1 MSYPGPLSTNV
12 NLGCD
17 TGNQR
22 ATDVFNFQLN
32 TGAAGESSSLQ
43 SPAAIIP
50 AVDGST
56 NLSLTSTG
64 ASADASIAVTA
75 ANPNGDAYIGL
86 NGGANGTAFL
96 NLAGGTTTMQI
107 FKAGNTQA
115 FNITAYP
122 QQVGQ
127 SSLLTY
133 NPNTGVSV
141 FGDTKAGATTT
152 INGTAID
159 VGTAATTAINL
170 NATTSVSDAA
180 GGSNLLVL
188 SPVSASTSQIVQT
201 PTGAGTLNIGSSPN
215 NTDVLAVRD
224 TGSANTGSVLIG
236 GNGGN
241 SIIITGSTNNAAAT
255 ITTDRAPGNLGA
267 LTLGGSVGAP
277 GISLT
282 DSGVSFL
289 QDTQTAINT
298 TLTIGGNINMGTD
311 GTIRNYSN
319 SQTTGNAALGSGQTA
334 TITSTNP
341 PPNGEGL
348 YCVTIYAPNDITAN
362 VSGVAYWTGSLW
374 YGGSTGN
381 AAYRVQVGPSF
392 NLLQFFNTSGTTMNG
407 VYQTNVFQILG
418 RTTA

>member
-32 TGAAGESSSLQ
+32 TGAAGNESTLQ
-43 SPAAIIP
+43 SPAAIVP
-50 AVDGST
+50 APDGST

-64 ASADASIAVTA
+64 ASADASIALVA

-86 NGGANGTAFL
+86 NGGPNGTAFL
-96 NLAGGTTTMQI
+96 NLAGGTSTMQI

-115 FNITAYP
+115 FNITSYP

-133 NPNTGVSV
+133 DPITGTTVL
-141 FGDTKAGATTT
+141 GDTKVGGSTTVRGDTISLTSATS
-152 INGTAID
+152 I
-159 VGTAATTAINL
+159 
-170 NATTSVSDAA
+170 SDAT

-188 SPVSASTSQIVQT
+188 SPTSASTSQIVQD
-201 PTGAGTLNIGSSPN
+201 PTGAGTLNIGSSTN
-215 NTDVLAVRD
+215 NADVLAVRD

-241 SIIITGSTNNAAAT
+241 NILMTGSINNAAAT

-282 DSGVSFL
+282 DSGVAFL
-289 QDTQTAINT
+289 QDSQTAINT

-311 GTIRNYSN
+311 GTIRNYAN
-319 SQTTGNAALGSGQTA
+319 YQTTGNAALGSGQTA
-334 TITSTNP
+334 TITSTNS

-362 VSGVAYWTGSLW
+362 VSAVAYWTGSLW

-381 AAYRVQVGPSF
+381 AAYRIQVGPSF

>member
-32 TGAAGESSSLQ
+32 TGAASNESTLQ
-43 SPAAIIP
+43 SPAAVVP
-50 AVDGST
+50 DSVGNVS
-56 NLSLTSTG
+56 LSLISGPATDTANLTITG
-64 ASADASIAVTA
+64 GQGAAAVS
-75 ANPNGDAYIGL
+75 GI
-86 NGGANGTAFL
+86 
-96 NLAGGTTTMQI
+96 
-107 FKAGNTQA
+107 
-115 FNITAYP
+115 
-122 QQVGQ
+122 
-127 SSLLTY
+127 
-133 NPNTGVSV
+133 
-141 FGDTKAGATTT
+141 T
-152 INGTAID
+152 INGGVAAVNVIGTNGSRLRLLGGGLQSIQFTDPTTTGIAVYQDTANPGQLSIGND
-159 VGTAATTAINL
+159 TTGTNIAEFNQTTNEVTLGKSGAAGTINL
-170 NATTSVSDAA
+170 NATVSISDAA

-188 SPVSASTSQIVQT
+188 SPISASASQILQT
-201 PTGAGTLNIGSSPN
+201 PTGAGTLNIGSSLSN
-215 NTDVLAVRD
+215 ADVIAVRD
-224 TGSANTGSVLIG
+224 TGAANTGSVLIG

-241 SIIITGSTNNAAAT
+241 NILMTGSINNAAAT
-255 ITTDRAPGNLGA
+255 ISTDRAPGNTGV

>member
-1 MSYPGPLSTNV
+1 MSYPGPLSANV

-56 NLSLTSTG
+56 NLSLTSSG
-64 ASADASIAVTA
+64 ASADASIALVA

-86 NGGANGTAFL
+86 NGGPNGTAFL
-96 NLAGGTTTMQI
+96 NLAGGTSTMQI

-115 FNITAYP
+115 FNITSYP

-133 NPNTGVSV
+133 NPLTGVSV
-141 FGDTKAGATTT
+141 LGDTLAGSTTT
-152 INGTAID
+152 IRSASTIDLTGQVSISNGLAI
-159 VGTAATTAINL
+159 
-170 NATTSVSDAA
+170 SDAA
-180 GGSNLLVL
+180 GGTNQLIL
-188 SPVSASTSQIVQT
+188 SPTSASTSQIIMD
-201 PTGAGTLNIGSSPN
+201 PTGNGTLNIGTSAN
-215 NTDVLAVRD
+215 NPDILSLRD
-224 TGSANTGSVLIG
+224 TTAANTGSVLIG

-241 SIIITGSTNNAAAT
+241 SILMTGSINNAAAT
-255 ITTDRAPGNLGA
+255 ISTDRAPGNTGV

-277 GISLT
+277 GISLS